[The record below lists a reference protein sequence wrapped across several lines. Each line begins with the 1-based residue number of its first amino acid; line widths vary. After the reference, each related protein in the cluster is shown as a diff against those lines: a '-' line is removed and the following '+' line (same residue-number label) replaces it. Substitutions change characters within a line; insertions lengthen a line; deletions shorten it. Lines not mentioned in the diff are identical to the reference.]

1 MRRLQHY
8 RKIQNSMR
16 RLETLPLLI
25 LLLTFVTALSAQE
38 NKENRYTFLL
48 TGASFASPNNGWFEV
63 GCELTG
69 AIPLNRAIGGE
80 AIADAANRMAEG
92 TLYSKEELEEIDALV
107 IMQVHD
113 KDVYDESQLQT
124 KYTDYKTPFDRS
136 NYAAAFDYVIKR
148 YLTECYNLK
157 FDENSKY
164 YNTRMGKPAVVVLCT
179 DWHDGRVTYN
189 TSVRRLGEKWGFPVV
204 EFDRYIGFSR
214 NAVHPVTGG
223 QVSRLFTVDEQ
234 EIAGETYGWHPEN
247 GQDKYIQRRMGA
259 IFADTMRKIFPV
271 KDCKM

>member
-1 MRRLQHY
+1 MQRIIEDNMN
-8 RKIQNSMR
+8 KIQ
-16 RLETLPLLI
+16 TLI
-25 LLLTFVTALSAQE
+25 LIVLLFAFTAAIPAQE
-38 NKENRYTFLL
+38 KKEKPYTFLL

-63 GCELTG
+63 GCDLVG
-69 AIPLNRAIGGE
+69 ATPLNRAIGGE
-80 AIADAANRMAEG
+80 AIADAANRMEKG

-136 NYAAAFDYVIKR
+136 NYAAAYDYVIKR

-157 FDENSKY
+157 FDSTSVY
-164 YNTRMGKPAVVVLCT
+164 YNTRAGKPAVVVLCT

-189 TSVRRLGEKWGFPVV
+189 TSVRKLGEKWGFPVV
-204 EFDRYIGFSR
+204 EFDKYIGFSR
-214 NAVHPVTGG
+214 NAVHPVTGE
-223 QVSRLFTVDEQ
+223 QVSRLFTADKQ

-247 GQDKYIQRRMGA
+247 GKDSYIQRRMGA

-271 KDCKM
+271 KD

>member
-1 MRRLQHY
+1 MRRF
-8 RKIQNSMR
+8 K
-16 RLETLPLLI
+16 TLTLSI
-25 LLLTFVTALSAQE
+25 LLFAFGTALYAQE
-38 NKENRYTFLL
+38 NTENRYTFLL

-69 AIPLNRAIGGE
+69 ATPLNRAIGGE
-80 AIADAANRMAEG
+80 AIADAANRMAKG
-92 TLYSKEELEEIDALV
+92 TLYSKEELEVIDALV

-113 KDVYDESQLQT
+113 RDVFEASQL
-124 KYTDYKTPFDRS
+124 KEEYTAYEIPFDRS

-189 TSVRRLGEKWGFPVV
+189 TSVRQLAEKWGFPVV
-204 EFDRYIGFSR
+204 EFDKYTGFSK
-214 NAVHPVTGG
+214 NSVHPVTK
-223 QVSRLFTVDEQ
+223 QQASLLFTGDSQ
-234 EIAGETYGWHPEN
+234 QIDGEKFGWHPEN
-247 GQDKYIQRRMGA
+247 GRDSYIQRRMGA
-259 IFADTMRKIFPV
+259 IFADTMRKIFPL
-271 KDCKM
+271 CE